1 MPELKKNNSIKAIIE
16 GKVSGKNV
24 AVMDFT
30 KRNPTLAA
38 LISKLVSANWQ
49 TPVDTYGNRRIE
61 GIDQATMRDASEYI
75 MQKSKDADTV
85 MELFPEMELAA
96 QILISSVLSPK
107 DMMSTELNYTLP
119 PDLKVSP
126 LATTLL
132 PIIQDHFEKSYKIE
146 PLLPKILY
154 ECLFGSGSYPLAVIP
169 ENSVDDLINGKGSI
183 SSESLSLLASS
194 DGTFRSIGI
203 LGSPSGNKPKTFSLE
218 DINLTPKAPLHEDER
233 FIKTVYGNRVYT
245 LEGITVTDNFN
256 GLKLPKIIDK
266 ARKDAVSH
274 ALSPLMGSLET
285 YRGFSSTSTGAFT
298 TPKLSDVQLQ
308 QLFYK
313 NRAKPYDSIVKV
325 KSDSE
330 LKRSMIGAP
339 LTLKAPSSAVIPV
352 YTPGDAEK
360 HIGYFFL
367 LDSECNFLSSTSV
380 DIDETALAGRL
391 QTSDMASY
399 LLKRTKDSMQSRCTA
414 ATFRQ
419 ASRVF
424 ADIIESDLLARLRNG
439 IIGSAVTISKNEE
452 VYRIMLARS
461 LMKQG
466 TQILYVPIEMVT
478 YFAIKYNDYG
488 VGESLLDKMRTLNS
502 LRAMLLFAKTM
513 AQVRNSIGRSKVTVK
528 LDPDDPNP
536 QKTLE
541 TTIHEWARTRQ
552 AGFPVN
558 ILNVG
563 DITEWVQKAGVEF
576 AYEGHPGM
584 PDMAIDFAE
593 HNTNYSEPN
602 QDLSD
607 SLEKKA
613 IMATWLPPETVDNS
627 VQPEFA
633 TTAVAN
639 NILLSKRVTKIQ
651 EVFVPQV
658 TDHCRKVAM
667 YNSFVVDQIKT
678 AIKENLKKITATKD
692 TDPIIA
698 EYESTNKDLLVHILA
713 MEFLSNFEVSL
724 AQPDT
729 VVLKNQQEAMDTYE
743 QMLDKAIAYYISTDI
758 LPPSMV
764 GEQANERIDE
774 IRQIA
779 KGHFMRLW
787 LNDNHVLSELSQ
799 LGQVD
804 DEGNPVLDLGK
815 VLKDHIHAMTKSTVT
830 LMGVTVPVGQAA
842 DRDIEKIT
850 GGEDLGESTAS
861 SYDSSSSDSE
871 DESSS
876 SSDFGGDADMF
887 DFGSP
892 TGDEGESEGETED
905 EYEQGQEPEQSG
917 SNDSN
922 T

>member
-75 MQKSKDADTV
+75 MQKTKDADTV

-126 LATTLL
+126 LATALL
-132 PIIQDHFEKSYKIE
+132 PIIEDHFEKSYKIE

-183 SSESLSLLASS
+183 SSESLSHLASS

-233 FIKTVYGNRVYT
+233 FIKTVYGSRVYT

-274 ALSPLMGSLET
+274 ALSPLMGTLEA
-285 YRGFSSTSTGAFT
+285 YKGFS
-298 TPKLSDVQLQ
+298 TPKLSDIQLQ

-367 LDSECNFLSSTSV
+367 LDSECNFLSSTSI
-380 DIDETALAGRL
+380 DMDETALAGRL

-399 LLKRTKDSMQSRCTA
+399 LLKRSKDAMQSRCTA

-452 VYRIMLARS
+452 IYRIMLARA

-558 ILNVG
+558 ILNIG

-593 HNTNYSEPN
+593 HSTNYSEPN

-651 EVFVPQV
+651 EVFVPQI

-678 AIKENLKKITATKD
+678 TIKENLKKITSTKD

-698 EYESTNKDLLVHILA
+698 EYAGTNEDLLVHILA

-729 VVLKNQQEAMDTYE
+729 VVLKNQQEAMDAYE
-743 QMLDKAIAYYISTDI
+743 QMLDKAITYYISTDI

-815 VLKDHIHAMTKSTVT
+815 ILKDHIHAMTKSTVA
-830 LMGVTVPVGQAA
+830 LMGLTVPVGKAA
-842 DRDIEKIT
+842 DRDIEKLT

-861 SYDSSSSDSE
+861 SFDSSSSSSSDS
-871 DESSS
+871 DSSD

-887 DFGSP
+887 DFSAPEAPEAETNETSGEENPEPDQSNP
-892 TGDEGESEGETED
+892 T
-905 EYEQGQEPEQSG
+905 
-917 SNDSN
+917 DSSI
-922 T
+922 